1 MAMITPG
8 SINMLH
14 DAHPSQQGGNKVKGA
29 KIELISNQDM
39 RLTRG
44 ADQKWCAPKW
54 LDKETSY
61 IAFQEGWAM
70 YAENPILSD
79 DVNLYKET
87 FSNFLNVSRGSNFA

>member
-44 ADQKWCAPKW
+44 ADQKGCA
-54 LDKETSY
+54 L
-61 IAFQEGWAM
+61 
-70 YAENPILSD
+70 L
-79 DVNLYKET
+79 LYKNKT
-87 FSNFLNVSRGSNFA
+87 KHFVL